1 MTDDD
6 VAAQF
11 ERLPALVNADMGL
24 VRRGRYLS
32 CDFVVSSGE
41 VPVAVTVR
49 EGAIIGAV
57 RGPGLMRSWRF
68 AIRAGAEAW
77 WRFWQPV
84 PEPGYHDLLAMTR
97 FGSARIEGDLVPV
110 MANLRYLKEVL
121 EAPRRAGLDP
131 AATGGGDAG

>member
-41 VPVAVTVR
+41 V
-49 EGAIIGAV
+49 
-57 RGPGLMRSWRF
+57 
-68 AIRAGAEAW
+68 
-77 WRFWQPV
+77 
-84 PEPGYHDLLAMTR
+84 
-97 FGSARIEGDLVPV
+97 
-110 MANLRYLKEVL
+110 
-121 EAPRRAGLDP
+121 EAPRRDDSPPITAIAAAMKEAREQLASQDAAPEAAAP
-131 AATGGGDAG
+131 AEAEA